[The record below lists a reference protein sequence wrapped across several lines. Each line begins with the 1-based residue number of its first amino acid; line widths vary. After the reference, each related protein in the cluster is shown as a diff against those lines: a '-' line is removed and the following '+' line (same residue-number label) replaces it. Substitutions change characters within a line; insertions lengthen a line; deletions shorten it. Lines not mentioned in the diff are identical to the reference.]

1 MVPLPEIAESL
12 RAVSWQSVRTPL
24 PCPTPQILTLSPDL
38 PSTPVKNLSLAMP
51 QRQKN
56 LIPNI
61 TTTQD
66 AQNICQFQK
75 FGKSWPGILAR
86 FGTEDT
92 TAVVSLW
99 CKQNEGTFGILR
111 HEIDRGGVCCVCT
124 QQLRRVSPLDSSY
137 NQRQLKPVRWLP
149 CQCRSKWQ
157 EMEKASVGSWALTC
171 AGAVV
176 VEEGKCPAL
185 ETWVARLAKSRR
197 LLEPPTS

>member
-1 MVPLPEIAESL
+1 MTKCPNAIALICPADLDPLPWPTQYPSEKF
-12 RAVSWQSVRTPL
+12 VS
-24 PCPTPQILTLSPDL
+24 CP
-38 PSTPVKNLSLAMP
+38 A

-56 LIPNI
+56 PIPNI

-66 AQNICQFQK
+66 AQTICQFQK

-99 CKQNEGTFGILR
+99 CNQNEGTFGILR
-111 HEIDRGGVCCVCT
+111 HEIDRGVCCVCT

-149 CQCRSKWQ
+149 CQCQCRSKWQ
-157 EMEKASVGSWALTC
+157 EMEKASVGS
-171 AGAVV
+171 
-176 VEEGKCPAL
+176 
-185 ETWVARLAKSRR
+185 
-197 LLEPPTS
+197 